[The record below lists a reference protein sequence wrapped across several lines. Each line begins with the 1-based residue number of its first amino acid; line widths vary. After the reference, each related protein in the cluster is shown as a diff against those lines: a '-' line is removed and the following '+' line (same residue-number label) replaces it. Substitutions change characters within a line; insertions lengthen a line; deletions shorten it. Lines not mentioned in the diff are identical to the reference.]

1 MAVKRSFKDML
12 PPMQVPAPAATVT
25 PEVPAAAPK
34 TEPEAVAP
42 ASEQVPAPAPVKPTL
57 VSVPSQEPVA
67 AMEPTAAAVPANEP
81 AAKAEEPA
89 GAPARPHYS
98 LLVRKEL
105 RVFKD
110 QAKDLKILTMTINDL
125 KLSVGERITDNT
137 LVRVAIDLLLERKDE
152 LSGTTEREL
161 RESLGLPP
169 RY

>member
-81 AAKAEEPA
+81 A
-89 GAPARPHYS
+89 PARPHYS